1 MNNTS
6 NGFVHYLLINL
17 GVMIM
22 SFDPERDDETREASL
37 EMAEFEE
44 LSAMYGQ
51 SNDAWSE
58 DDED

>member
-6 NGFVHYLLINL
+6 NGFVYYPLINL

-22 SFDPERDDETREASL
+22 SFDPDREEETREASL

-51 SNDAWSE
+51 SNEPWSE

>member
-1 MNNTS
+1 
-6 NGFVHYLLINL
+6 
-17 GVMIM
+17 MIM
-22 SFDPERDDETREASL
+22 SFDPDREEETREASL

>member
-6 NGFVHYLLINL
+6 NDFVHYPLINL

>member
-22 SFDPERDDETREASL
+22 SFDPEREDETREASL

-51 SNDAWSE
+51 SNEPWSE

>member
-1 MNNTS
+1 
-6 NGFVHYLLINL
+6 
-17 GVMIM
+17 MIM

-51 SNDAWSE
+51 SNEPWSE

>member
-6 NGFVHYLLINL
+6 NGFVHYPLINL

-51 SNDAWSE
+51 SNEPWSE

>member
-22 SFDPERDDETREASL
+22 SFDPEREDETREASL

>member
-22 SFDPERDDETREASL
+22 SFDPDREEETREASL

-51 SNDAWSE
+51 SNEPWSE